1 MRSKVPS
8 RPPPPDMAQQPVLVI
23 EVPREF
29 CYSSTTEK
37 FFDQKPSVLEKDTA
51 ISHRRWAFIGK
62 FLIVHANFEQVTFS
76 LRLFRFLFFISTLM
90 FLLFYFSGLFCFR
103 PQHSPLPDQRLR
115 PTRISYRI
123 DEYRIDEY
131 RIDEYRMEYPIE
143 YCRVSSIVSSCIVSS
158 RIELYRIELY
168 RIE

>member
-1 MRSKVPS
+1 
-8 RPPPPDMAQQPVLVI
+8 VLVI

-76 LRLFRFLFFISTLM
+76 PRLFRFLFFISTLT

-115 PTRISYRI
+115 PTRFFGEYPLVQI
-123 DEYRIDEY
+123 DEPSEQ
-131 RIDEYRMEYPIE
+131 
-143 YCRVSSIVSSCIVSS
+143 VS
-158 RIELYRIELY
+158 
-168 RIE
+168 